1 MAAVKR
7 IRQLPLH
14 ISDSLTSFATN
25 KHTDTSCVVPWTFE
39 EVWTDCIS
47 INVMVSEVGETG
59 EEFSSILYHPIK
71 EGLFAYEKKKAPE
84 QYTVAE
90 QHQQCK

>member
-1 MAAVKR
+1 
-7 IRQLPLH
+7 
-14 ISDSLTSFATN
+14 
-25 KHTDTSCVVPWTFE
+25 
-39 EVWTDCIS
+39 
-47 INVMVSEVGETG
+47 MVSEVGETG

-90 QHQQCK
+90 QHQQCKYVISN